1 MWVRKFGAQTA
12 AGSNATISATIE
24 PAAGHSMEELVAAL
38 KDCHASVRLTGG
50 NSLSFDGALA
60 DLERV
65 ELIALIHVMPL
76 QRLSEKY
83 L

>member
-1 MWVRKFGAQTA
+1 MWVRKFESGADQKDD
-12 AGSNATISATIE
+12 ATVSATIE
-24 PAAGHSMEELVAAL
+24 PATGHSLEELLAAL
-38 KDCHASVRLTGG
+38 KDCHGSVRLTGE
-50 NSLSFDGALA
+50 NCLSFDGALA

-65 ELIALIHVMPL
+65 EPIALIHVMPY